1 MHLLLAQ
8 KGTIADGNEAI
19 DLGQSPA
26 DILFLSAADTEL
38 ASIAAAYR
46 RRAGARTL
54 RIASLMNLM
63 HPMSVDTYL
72 ERTARHAKLIVVR
85 PLGGASY
92 FRYVLE
98 ALHAAAVMRKFQIA
112 VLPGD
117 DKPDPGLDPFS
128 TVSAEDRAR
137 LWAYFTEG
145 GADNAGLFLDYAEAL
160 IAGSEKPQPA
170 RPLLKAGIW
179 WPGEGVVGVDRWR
192 AIAGVRGTPPSVLPD
207 ISPTR
212 GEIDPRPSPVP
223 QTPSATTPSAGQPP
237 NSVAVEAVASVI
249 APLVGE
255 MPGRAEG
262 GTPHTDAV
270 SEITVAICFYRALV
284 QSGETKPVEAL
295 IEALAAEGMRALPVF
310 VSSLKDQVSIGTL
323 QAIFAEAAPD
333 VVMNATGFA
342 VSAPGADR
350 QPTVL
355 ESTGAPVLQV
365 IFSGSSRAAWEASP
379 QGLMARDL
387 GMNVALPEV
396 DGRILSRA
404 VSFKAASVYDP
415 AVEAN
420 IVGHEPLADRV
431 RFAARLAANWARLR
445 RARPEARRVAIVMA
459 NYPNRDGRLGNG
471 VGLDTPAGTIE
482 VLKAMAAE
490 GYPVGDLPEDGD
502 ALMRFL
508 MTGPTNAASRDR
520 EIREVIS
527 LAQYKDFLDSL
538 PQQIQDEVTARW
550 GDPEA
555 DPFFL
560 DGAFALPLA
569 RFGDVLV
576 GIQPAR
582 GYNIDPKETYHAP
595 DLVPPHGYLAFYAFL
610 RQVFKADAI
619 IHMGKHGNLE
629 WLPGKALAL
638 SENCYPEAVF
648 GPTPHLYPF
657 IVNDPGEGTQAKRRT
672 SAVIID
678 HLTPPLTRAES
689 YGPLKDLEALVDEYY
704 EAAGGDPRRLRLL
717 SRQILD
723 LVRDIGLDHDA
734 GIEKADSDDK
744 ALEKLDAYLCDL
756 KEMQIRDGLHIF
768 GVAPE
773 GRLLTDLTVAL
784 ARVPRGL
791 GEGGDQSLQRAIAM
805 DLGLGA
811 SARVPPSVL
820 PDFSPTRREIR
831 EASARISA
839 APSHEAKSAAQQRG
853 ANLVAQHPQVRPA
866 GEAAS
871 NTNST
876 GEPSGSHLPISPL
889 VGKMP
894 GRAEGGAPP
903 QSQPFDP
910 LDCVM
915 SAPWTGP
922 EPALLASLSE
932 APWRTAGDT
941 VERIEILAAK
951 LVSGEI
957 VCPADWPATRA
968 VLDEIGTR
976 LKPSIEGSGEAEIK
990 GLLTG
995 LDGRFVAPGPSG
1007 APTRGRPDVLP
1018 TGRNF
1023 YSVDSRAVPTPAAYE
1038 LGKKSAELLI
1048 RRYLQDH
1055 GEWPS
1060 SFGLTAWGTSNMRTG
1075 GDDIAQA
1082 LALIGAK
1089 PVWDMASRRVTGY
1102 EIVPLAVLGRPRV
1115 DVTLRISGF
1124 FRDAFP
1130 EQIALFDKA
1139 IRAVGALEEDD
1150 GDNMIA
1156 ARMRVE
1162 TRRLEER
1169 GVDPKEA
1176 ARRASYR
1183 VFGAKPGAYG
1193 AGLQALID
1201 EKGWDKRSDLAD
1213 AYLTWG
1219 GYAYGA
1225 GEEGKAERGLF
1236 EERLRSI
1243 EAVVQNQDNRE
1254 HDLLDSDDYYQ
1265 FEGGMSAAAEHLIG
1279 QRPAI
1284 YHNDHSRPEK
1294 PVIRSL
1300 EEEIGRVVRARVVN
1314 PKWIDGVMRHGYK
1327 GAFEIAATVDYMFAF
1342 AATTGAVGDHHFE
1355 AAYRAFIADEKVL
1368 DFLRDKNSA
1377 ALTEISE
1384 RFLEA
1389 IDRGLWNPR
1398 SNSARFELNN
1408 LSGDAAAPPLRTGN
1422 E

>member
-19 DLGQSPA
+19 DLGQTPA

-38 ASIAAAYR
+38 SSIAAAHGR
-46 RRAGARTL
+46 RDGGLSL
-54 RIASLMNLM
+54 RIASLMSLM
-63 HPMSVDTYL
+63 HPMSVDTYV

-92 FRYVLE
+92 FRYLLE
-98 ALHAAAVMRKFQIA
+98 ALHAAAVSHRFQIA

-117 DKPDPGLDPFS
+117 DKPDPGLEPFS
-128 TVSAEDRAR
+128 TVAADDRQR

-160 IAGSEKPQPA
+160 VTSAEKPQPA
-170 RPLLKAGIW
+170 KPLLKAGIW
-179 WPGEGVVGVDRWR
+179 WPARGVIGVSEWLQVV
-192 AIAGVRGTPPSVLPD
+192 AGVGADKTDRVEFQ
-207 ISPTR
+207 PT
-212 GEIDPRPSPVP
+212 I
-223 QTPSATTPSAGQPP
+223 
-237 NSVAVEAVASVI
+237 
-249 APLVGE
+249 
-255 MPGRAEG
+255 
-262 GTPHTDAV
+262 
-270 SEITVAICFYRALV
+270 AICFYRALV
-284 QSGETKPVEAL
+284 QSGETRPVEAL
-295 IEALAAEGMRALPVF
+295 IDALAQQGVRALPVF
-310 VSSLKDQVSIGTL
+310 VSSLKDAVSVGTL

-342 VSAPGADR
+342 VSSPGADR

-365 IFSGSSRAAWEASP
+365 IFSGSSRAQWETSP

-387 GMNVALPEV
+387 AMNVALPEV
-396 DGRILSRA
+396 DGRILARA
-404 VSFKAASVYDP
+404 VSFKAASIYD
-415 AVEAN
+415 AKVEAN
-420 IVGHEPLADRV
+420 IVGHEPLDDRV
-431 RFAARLAANWARLR
+431 RFAANLAVNWANLR
-445 RARPEARRVAIVMA
+445 RAKPAERRIAIVMA

-471 VGLDTPAGTIE
+471 VGLDTPAGTVE
-482 VLKAMAAE
+482 VLGAMARE
-490 GYPVGDLPEDGD
+490 GYEVGEVPADGD
-502 ALMRFL
+502 ALMRYL
-508 MTGPTNAASRDR
+508 MAGPTNAASHDR
-520 EIREVIS
+520 EIRECIS
-527 LAQYKDFLDSL
+527 LKDYKTFFDSL
-538 PQQIQDEVTARW
+538 PKQIQDQVAGRW
-550 GDPEA
+550 GAPEA

-569 RFGDVLV
+569 RFGEVMV

-582 GYNIDPKETYHAP
+582 GYNIDPKESYHSP
-595 DLVPPHGYLAFYAFL
+595 DLVPPHGYLAFYAHL
-610 RQVFKADAI
+610 RQQFAAQAI
-619 IHMGKHGNLE
+619 VHMGKHGNLE

-638 SENCYPEAVF
+638 SETCYPEAIF
-648 GPTPHLYPF
+648 GPLPHIYPF

-704 EAAGGDPRRLRLL
+704 DAAGGDPRRLRLL

-723 LVRDIGLDHDA
+723 LVRDIGLDSDA
-734 GIEKADSDDK
+734 GIHKGDSDDK

-791 GEGGDQSLQRAIAM
+791 GEGGDQSLQRAIAA
-805 DLGLGA
+805 DAGL
-811 SARVPPSVL
+811 
-820 PDFSPTRREIR
+820 
-831 EASARISA
+831 
-839 APSHEAKSAAQQRG
+839 
-853 ANLVAQHPQVRPA
+853 
-866 GEAAS
+866 
-871 NTNST
+871 
-876 GEPSGSHLPISPL
+876 SG
-889 VGKMP
+889 
-894 GRAEGGAPP
+894 AEGEITPKG
-903 QSQPFDP
+903 QSFDP

-915 SAPWTGP
+915 SDAWTGP
-922 EPALLASLSE
+922 KPAILTDLSD
-932 APWRTAGDT
+932 APWRTNGDT
-941 VERIEILAAK
+941 VERIELLAAK
-951 LVSGEI
+951 LVAGEQS
-957 VCPADWPATRA
+957 CPHDWPHTRA
-968 VLDEIGTR
+968 VLGEIETR
-976 LKPSIEGSGEAEIK
+976 LKPSISNSGAAEMA
-990 GLLTG
+990 GFLTG
-995 LDGRFVAPGPSG
+995 LNGCFVAPGPSG

-1060 SFGLTAWGTSNMRTG
+1060 SFGLTAWGTANMRTG

-1089 PVWDMASRRVTGY
+1089 PTWDMVSRRVMGY
-1102 EIVPLAVLGRPRV
+1102 EIVPLAILGRPRV

-1130 EQIALFDKA
+1130 DQIALFDKA

-1150 GDNMIA
+1150 ADNMIA
-1156 ARMRVE
+1156 ARMRAE
-1162 TRRLEER
+1162 AQRLESE
-1169 GVDPKEA
+1169 GVEAAEA

-1201 EKGWDKRSDLAD
+1201 EKGWETKADLAE

-1219 GYAYGA
+1219 AYAYGA
-1225 GEEGKAERGLF
+1225 GEEGKAERDLF
-1236 EERLRSI
+1236 EERLRTI

-1265 FEGGMSAAAEHLIG
+1265 FEGGMSAAAEQLG
-1279 QRPAI
+1279 GSRPAI

-1342 AATTGAVGDHHFE
+1342 AATTGAVRDHHFE
-1355 AAYRAFIADEKVL
+1355 AAYQAFIVDERVA
-1368 DFLRDKNSA
+1368 DFLRDKNPA
-1377 ALTEISE
+1377 AFAELSE

-1389 IDRGLWNPR
+1389 IDRNLWTPR
-1398 SNSARFELNN
+1398 SNSARFEL
-1408 LSGDAAAPPLRTGN
+1408 AAIGTAATRRRAGN